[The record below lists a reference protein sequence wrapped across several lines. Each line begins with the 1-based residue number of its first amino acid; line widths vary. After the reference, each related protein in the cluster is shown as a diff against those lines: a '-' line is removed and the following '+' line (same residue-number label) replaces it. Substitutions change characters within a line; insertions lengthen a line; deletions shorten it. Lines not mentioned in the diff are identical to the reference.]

1 MPMSTKLA
9 DLAERLNLPVSEL
22 REKITDLGFELS
34 SRARVV
40 DDEVATLVFDE
51 LSNSS
56 DSSDEDD
63 TDDGDIA
70 EIYDELIAEERER
83 ELVKSQRKKMAGKK
97 QTKVEAISVERALAD
112 GDFVEIHDSIAVKE
126 LAEKS
131 GISIA
136 KIIGELMKNGILAN
150 INQQIDFDTAQIV
163 VGDLGIKLKRIRAVA
178 GVEDFMAGDISNLVK
193 EDDSDDLVERPAV
206 VCVMGHVDHG
216 KTQLLDTIRESD
228 VVSGE
233 SGGITQHIGAYQ
245 VKKKGKFITFL
256 DTPGHEAFTSMRA
269 RGAKVTDIAI
279 LVVAADEGMKPQTIE
294 AMNHA
299 KEAGVP
305 IIVAANKMDK
315 PDANLDR
322 LKGELA
328 EAGLQPEDWGG
339 TTVVVPVSALKGTG
353 IDELLDI
360 IVLTA
365 EMEDLKANP
374 DREAVGT
381 VIEAHLDKNL
391 GPVAT
396 ILVNTGTLKIMNNV
410 IVGTTYGRIK
420 LMQDHNGKSLRTA
433 GPSTPVFI
441 SGLSETPKSGDILQV
456 VKSEKIAREKA
467 GEINLLAKEAHEEK
481 TSGDS
486 QIMSKIKSDKILK
499 LIIKTD
505 AKGSLE
511 AIKQSLAKIKDE
523 DVAIK
528 IIHSGVGRVT
538 DSDVMMASAS
548 HGLVISFHAGFDS
561 PNVQKAADREGVT
574 VKQYKVIYDLIED
587 MKGYLTGLLEPEVVE
602 VVLGRAEIKKIF
614 LTKKKKM
621 IFGARVL
628 TGKLTSNAMLRI
640 IRGRTDEDED
650 NIVGEG
656 KIDTLRKGDEV
667 VKEIKEGNEC
677 GIQYVGYMDLQE
689 GDILLAYTQEE
700 KHRTVA

>member
-1 MPMSTKLA
+1 MPMSTKLS
-9 DLAERLNLPVSEL
+9 DLAERLNLSVSDL
-22 REKITDLGFELS
+22 KEKIVELGFELS
-34 SRARVV
+34 PRARVV
-40 DDEVATLVFDE
+40 EDDVAELVLDE
-51 LSNSS
+51 LSATETEEA
-56 DSSDEDD
+56 DE
-63 TDDGDIA
+63 TADGDIA

-97 QTKVEAISVERALAD
+97 QTKVEHVGSAAAVASTS
-112 GDFVEIHDSIAVKE
+112 DFVEIGDSIAVKE
-126 LAEKS
+126 LAEKT

-150 INQQIDFDTAQIV
+150 INQQIDFDTAQII
-163 VGDLGIKLKRIRAVA
+163 VGELGVKLKRIRSVA

-193 EDDSDDLVERPAV
+193 EDDAADLIERPAV

-216 KTQLLDTIRESD
+216 KTQLLDTIRDSD

-269 RGAKVTDIAI
+269 RGARVTDIAI
-279 LVVAADEGMKPQTIE
+279 LVVAADEGIKPQTIE

-315 PDANLDR
+315 PDANLDK
-322 LKGELA
+322 LKGELT
-328 EAGLQPEDWGG
+328 EIGLQPEDWGG

-353 IDELLDI
+353 IDDLLDLV
-360 IVLTA
+360 VLTA

-374 DREAVGT
+374 NREAVGT
-381 VIEAHLDKNL
+381 VIEAHLDQNL

-396 ILVNTGTLKIMNNV
+396 ILVNTGTLRIMNNV

-420 LMQDHNGKSLRTA
+420 LMRDHNGKNLRIA
-433 GPSTPVFI
+433 GPSAPVFI
-441 SGLSETPKSGDILQV
+441 AGLHETPKSGDILQV
-456 VKSEKIAREKA
+456 VQNEKIAREKA
-467 GEINLLAKEAHEEK
+467 EEINLLEKQADEEK
-481 TSGDS
+481 VSGAN
-486 QIMSKIKSDKILK
+486 QIISKVKSDKILK

-528 IIHSGVGRVT
+528 VIHSGVGRVT
-538 DSDVMMASAS
+538 DSDVMMAAAS
-548 HGLVISFHAGFDS
+548 NGLIISFHAGFDS
-561 PNVQKAADREGVT
+561 PNVQKTADRENVT
-574 VKQYKVIYDLIED
+574 VKQYSVIYDLIED
-587 MKGYLTGLLEPEVVE
+587 VKGYLTGLLEPEVVE
-602 VVLGRAEIKKIF
+602 VVLGRAEVKKIF
-614 LTKKKKM
+614 LTKKKKL
-621 IFGARVL
+621 ILGARVL
-628 TGKLTSNAMLRI
+628 TGKLTANAKLRV
-640 IRGRTDEDED
+640 IRGRNAEDED

-656 KIDTLRKGDEV
+656 KIDTLRKVDEV
-667 VKEIKEGNEC
+667 VKEVKEGNEC
-677 GIQYVGYMDLQE
+677 GIQYVGYMEIQE
-689 GDILLAYTQEE
+689 GDILLAYTEEE

>member
-1 MPMSTKLA
+1 MSTKLA
-9 DLAERLNLPVSEL
+9 DLAERLNLSLPEL
-22 REKITDLGFELS
+22 KAKINELGFEVS
-34 SRARVV
+34 PRARVI
-40 DDEVATLVFDE
+40 DEEVAELVFGE
-51 LSNSS
+51 LDNSNEAQAVSG
-56 DSSDEDD
+56 ED
-63 TDDGDIA
+63 DIA
-70 EIYDELIAEERER
+70 EIYDEMIAEERER

-97 QTKVEAISVERALAD
+97 QSKTEAVKEDVDVNPSDV
-112 GDFVEIHDSIAVKE
+112 VEIPDSIAVKE

-150 INQQIDFDTAQIV
+150 INQQIDFDTAQIIV
-163 VGDLGIKLKRIRAVA
+163 ADLGVKLKRIRSVA
-178 GVEDFMAGDISNLVK
+178 GVEDFMSGDISNLMK
-193 EDDSDDLVERPAV
+193 EDDGADLKERPSV

-216 KTQLLDTIRESD
+216 KTQLLDTIREAD
-228 VVSGE
+228 IVSGE

-245 VKKKGKFITFL
+245 VRKKGKLITFL

-279 LVVAADEGMKPQTIE
+279 LVVAADEGIKPQTIE

-315 PDANLDR
+315 PNANLDK

-339 TTVVVPVSALKGTG
+339 DTVVVPVSALKGTG
-353 IDELLDI
+353 INDLLDI

-365 EMEDLKANP
+365 EMEDLKANAN
-374 DREAVGT
+374 REAVGT

-420 LMQDHNGKSLRTA
+420 LMQDHNGKKMRTA
-433 GPSTPVFI
+433 GPSSPVFI
-441 SGLSETPKSGDILQV
+441 AGLHETPKSGDILQV
-456 VKSEKIAREKA
+456 VKNEKVAREKA
-467 GEINLLAKEAHEEK
+467 GEINLLAKQAIEERM
-481 TSGDS
+481 SGTN
-486 QIMSKIKSDKILK
+486 QIISKIKSDKVLK

-523 DVAIK
+523 EVAIK
-528 IIHSGVGRVT
+528 VIHSGVGRVT
-538 DSDVMMASAS
+538 DSDVMMAAAS
-548 HGLVISFHAGFDS
+548 NGLIISFHAGFDS
-561 PNVQKAADREGVT
+561 PNVQKMANREGVE
-574 VKQYKVIYDLIED
+574 VKQYTVIYALIED
-587 MKGYLTGLLEPEVVE
+587 IKGYLTGLLEPEIVE

-621 IFGARVL
+621 ILGARVL
-628 TGKLTSNAMLRI
+628 SGKLTSDAMLRI
-640 IRGRTDEDED
+640 IRGRTAEDED

-656 KIDTLRKGDEV
+656 KIDTLRKVNEV

-677 GIQYVGYMDLQE
+677 GIQYMGYMDLQE
-689 GDILLAYTQEE
+689 GDILLAFTEEE
-700 KHRTVA
+700 KHRSVA